1 MNGYKLSTPR
11 AALGLTAIAMAA
23 ITMSVFVVLPA
34 NLDHVGTD
42 AYMLAAAQAAA
53 GAPSDVASSAAHID
67 APELLDREEHVR
79 AGRMP
84 LAAQELRRRRHKPIS
99 RSGTH
104 T

>member
-11 AALGLTAIAMAA
+11 AALGLIAVAMAA

-34 NLDHVGTD
+34 NLDHDGAD
-42 AYMLAAAQAAA
+42 PYMLAAAQAATW
-53 GAPSDVASSAAHID
+53 APNDGASSPARTD
-67 APELLDREEHVR
+67 APELLDHEEHIR